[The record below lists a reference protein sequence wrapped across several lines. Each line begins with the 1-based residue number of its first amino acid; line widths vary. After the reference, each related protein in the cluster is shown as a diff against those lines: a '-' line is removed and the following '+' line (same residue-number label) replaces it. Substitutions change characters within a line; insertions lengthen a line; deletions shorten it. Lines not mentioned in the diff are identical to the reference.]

1 MIQGNTTKPNHYKDL
16 LRLGTP
22 IVIGQIG
29 QIVLNLADTLM
40 IGHHNT
46 EELAAASFVNTMFSL
61 LVLIAVGFS
70 CGLTPIAGA
79 RFGRKEYS
87 SIGQVVKCAL
97 VANTMLAVLLTA
109 AAVTLYYAL
118 PYLGQ
123 PEKLLPLMRP
133 YLLINILSMPFV
145 CWGCAMRQFF
155 DTIGRTKISMMVFVM
170 ANTLNIIGN
179 YILIYGKWGMPEL
192 GLLGAGISTA
202 ISRVIIITVFMI
214 IFCMRHDMRVF
225 SSGIFTSIRL
235 DSHVFRRLISLG
247 WSSGL
252 QMAMESAAFSLTA
265 ILVGWTGVMPLAA
278 HQIMLTVSMFFY
290 MFYLG
295 IGIAISVRVSHYIGR
310 RDYHS
315 ISQVSRAGLHIILC
329 MAFCVA
335 IPIFM
340 LRNEIGWWFANDE
353 QIAVLVA
360 ATIVPLIVYQFGDAL
375 QMTYANTLRG
385 LGLMHHLMVVSF
397 IAYFM
402 ISLPLSW
409 FLGIYLGYGIVGIW
423 WAFPVCLT
431 VAGTLFY
438 IIFKRHNKPR
448 TITDEQH

>member
-1 MIQGNTTKPNHYKDL
+1 MTQENSIKTNHYKDL

-46 EELAAASFVNTMFSL
+46 EELAAASFVNTMFTL

-70 CGLTPIAGA
+70 CGLTPVAGA

-87 SIGQVVKCAL
+87 SIGEVVRCAF
-97 VANTMLAVLLTA
+97 VANTILSVLLTI
-109 AAVTLYYAL
+109 AAVTLYCAL

-123 PEKLLPLMRP
+123 PESLLPLMRP
-133 YLLINILSMPFV
+133 YLIVNIVSLPFV
-145 CWGCAMRQFF
+145 CWGCVMRQFF
-155 DTIGRTKISMMVFVM
+155 DTIGRTKVSMMVFVM

-179 YILIYGKWGMPEL
+179 YILIYGKCGMPEM

-202 ISRVIIITVFMI
+202 VSRVIVITAFMM
-214 IFCMRHDMRVF
+214 IFCMREELKVF
-225 SSGIFTSIRL
+225 SSRMFSLRRL
-235 DSHVFRRLISLG
+235 DSHVFRRLVSLG
-247 WSSGL
+247 WTSGL

-265 ILVGWTGVMPLAA
+265 ILVGWTGVQALAA

-295 IGIAISVRVSHYIGR
+295 IGIAVSVRVSHYIGR
-310 RDYHS
+310 RDYRS
-315 ISQVSRAGLHIILC
+315 IQQVSRAGLHIILC

-335 IPIFM
+335 VPIFI
-340 LRNEIGWWFANDE
+340 LRNEIGWWFADDE
-353 QIAVLVA
+353 QITALVA
-360 ATIVPLIVYQFGDAL
+360 ATILPLIVYQFGDAL
-375 QMTYANTLRG
+375 QMTYCNALRG
-385 LGLMHHLMVVSF
+385 LGLMYHLMVVSF

-402 ISLPLSW
+402 ISLPLTQ
-409 FLGIYLGYGIVGIW
+409 V
-423 WAFPVCLT
+423 
-431 VAGTLFY
+431 
-438 IIFKRHNKPR
+438 
-448 TITDEQH
+448 

>member
-1 MIQGNTTKPNHYKDL
+1 
-16 LRLGTP
+16 
-22 IVIGQIG
+22 
-29 QIVLNLADTLM
+29 
-40 IGHHNT
+40 
-46 EELAAASFVNTMFSL
+46 
-61 LVLIAVGFS
+61 
-70 CGLTPIAGA
+70 
-79 RFGRKEYS
+79 
-87 SIGQVVKCAL
+87 
-97 VANTMLAVLLTA
+97 ML
-109 AAVTLYYAL
+109 
-118 PYLGQ
+118 
-123 PEKLLPLMRP
+123 
-133 YLLINILSMPFV
+133 
-145 CWGCAMRQFF
+145 
-155 DTIGRTKISMMVFVM
+155 
-170 ANTLNIIGN
+170 
-179 YILIYGKWGMPEL
+179 
-192 GLLGAGISTA
+192 
-202 ISRVIIITVFMI
+202 
-214 IFCMRHDMRVF
+214 
-225 SSGIFTSIRL
+225 
-235 DSHVFRRLISLG
+235 FRS
-247 WSSGL
+247 
-252 QMAMESAAFSLTA
+252 
-265 ILVGWTGVMPLAA
+265 PLAA

-375 QMTYANTLRG
+375 QMTYTNTLRG